1 MRRWLAVLVAA
12 TTSLVLVSLLVP
24 LALLVRSVARSEA
37 VASASRAAE
46 SVAVAVGAM
55 DADAAD
61 EETLRLTAEQAG
73 ASSGHPVTVFL
84 ADGRVLGAA
93 AARTRA
99 VDLAA
104 RGRSLTAAAP
114 GGREILV
121 AVQGAPGGTAVVRAF
136 LGDGDLDRGV
146 HRTWLALLILGV
158 ALVGLGILVA
168 DRLARAVVRP
178 TTALAQV
185 SHRLAKGDLTAR
197 ATPQG
202 PPEVRTAGLALNHL
216 AGRISDLLAEER
228 ETVADV
234 SHRLRTP
241 LTGLRLEAESL
252 TDPGEAA
259 RMEARVDA
267 LERAVTAVIN
277 DVRRRS
283 RERASCDAVA
293 VVRDRAEFWSVLAE
307 DQSRTF
313 ALDLVPGPL
322 PVAVPAE
329 DLAGCVDA
337 LLGNVF
343 AHTPDGASFRVRLT
357 SRPGGGVSLTI
368 SDAGPGFGPGDPPRR
383 GESGAGSTGL
393 GLDIA
398 RRAAEDSGGSLAVG
412 RSDLGGAEVR
422 LLLGSPVARGEQ
434 RLDG

>member
-1 MRRWLAVLVAA
+1 MRRWLAALVAA

-24 LALLVRSVARSEA
+24 LALLVRSVAHSEA
-37 VASASRAAE
+37 VASATRAAE
-46 SVAVAVGAM
+46 SVAVAVGAV
-55 DADAAD
+55 D

-84 ADGRVLGAA
+84 ADGRVLGAV

-104 RGRSLTAAAP
+104 RGRSLTAAVP

-136 LGDGDLDRGV
+136 LGDDDLDRGV
-146 HRTWLALLILGV
+146 HRTWLALLVLGV
-158 ALVGLGILVA
+158 ALVGVGILVA

-197 ATPQG
+197 AAPQG

-228 ETVADV
+228 EMVADV

-293 VVRDRAEFWSVLAE
+293 VVRDRVEFWSVLAE

-313 ALDLVPGPL
+313 ALDLAPGPL

-329 DLAGCVDA
+329 DLADCVDA

-343 AHTPDGASFRVRLT
+343 AHTPDGTSFRVRLA
-357 SRPGGGVSLTI
+357 SGPGGAVTLTV

-398 RRAAEDSGGSLAVG
+398 RRVAEDSGGSLAVG

-422 LLLGSPVARGEQ
+422 LLLGSGPVLGIS
-434 RLDG
+434 

>member
-1 MRRWLAVLVAA
+1 MRRWLAALVAA

-24 LALLVRSVARSEA
+24 LALLVRSVAHSEA
-37 VASASRAAE
+37 IASATRAAE
-46 SVAVAVGAM
+46 SVAVAVGAV
-55 DADAAD
+55 D

-93 AARTRA
+93 ATRTRA

-136 LGDGDLDRGV
+136 LGDEDLDRGV

-216 AGRISDLLAEER
+216 AGRISGLLAEER
-228 ETVADV
+228 EMVADV

-293 VVRDRAEFWSVLAE
+293 VVRGRVEFWSVLAE

-322 PVAVPAE
+322 PVAAPAE
-329 DLAGCVDA
+329 DLADCVDA

-343 AHTPDGASFRVRLT
+343 AHTPDGTSFRVRLA
-357 SRPGGGVSLTI
+357 SGPGHAVALTV

-383 GESGAGSTGL
+383 GQSGAGSTGL

-398 RRAAEDSGGSLAVG
+398 RRVAEESGGSLAVG

-422 LLLGSPVARGEQ
+422 LLLGPGPVPG
-434 RLDG
+434 

>member
-12 TTSLVLVSLLVP
+12 TTSLVLVALLVP
-24 LALLVRSVARSEA
+24 LALLVRSVAGSEA
-37 VASASRAAE
+37 VASATRAAE
-46 SVAVAVGAM
+46 SVAVAVGTV
-55 DADAAD
+55 D
-61 EETLRLTAEQAG
+61 EETLRLTAEQVG

-93 AARTRA
+93 AARTPA
-99 VDLAA
+99 VELAA
-104 RGRSLTAAAP
+104 RGRSLSAETP

-136 LGDGDLDRGV
+136 LSDGDLMRGV
-146 HRTWLALLILGV
+146 HQTWLALLILGV
-158 ALVGLGILVA
+158 ALVGVGMLVA
-168 DRLARAVVRP
+168 DRLARAIVRP
-178 TTALAQV
+178 TTALAEV
-185 SHRLAKGDLTAR
+185 SHRLARGDLTAR
-197 ATPQG
+197 ATPLG

-228 ETVADV
+228 ETVADL

-252 TDPGEAA
+252 SDPEEAA
-259 RMEARVDA
+259 RIEARVDA

-283 RERASCDAVA
+283 RERAVCDAVP
-293 VVRDRAEFWSVLAE
+293 VVRDRVAFWSVLAE
-307 DQSRTF
+307 DQSR
-313 ALDLVPGPL
+313 AVELDLAPGPL
-322 PVAVPAE
+322 PVAVSAE
-329 DLAGCVDA
+329 DLAACVDA

-357 SRPGGGVSLTI
+357 AGDAAADAAAGKGGTVVLTV
-368 SDAGPGFGPGDPPRR
+368 SDAGPGFGPGDPLRR

-398 RRAAEDSGGSLAVG
+398 RRVAQESGGFLTLGA
-412 RSDLGGAEVR
+412 SDLGGAEVR
-422 LLLGSPVARGEQ
+422 LVLGMA
-434 RLDG
+434 